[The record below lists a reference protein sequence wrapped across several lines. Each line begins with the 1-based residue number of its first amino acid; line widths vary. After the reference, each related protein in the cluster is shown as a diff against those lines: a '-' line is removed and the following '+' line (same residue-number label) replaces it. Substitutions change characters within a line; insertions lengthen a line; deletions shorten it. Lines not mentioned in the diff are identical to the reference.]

1 MAKVNFFD
9 KRILKKFS
17 DYTSTISTI
26 FSLFL
31 IFVDIP
37 TENKLTLGIIFLI
50 ILFLLYFGIWF
61 KSNILTRKLMML
73 SFLIIHLMDYILI
86 TI

>member
-61 KSNILTRKLMML
+61 KSNNL
-73 SFLIIHLMDYILI
+73 SEINLDVEGSIHLMDYILI

>member
-50 ILFLLYFGIWF
+50 ILFLLYFG
-61 KSNILTRKLMML
+61 
-73 SFLIIHLMDYILI
+73 
-86 TI
+86 